1 LEIPHALFLGTTRYH
16 KYARVGTY
24 VPHTNTRMICCVHA
38 CTGTKTAN
46 LSKPTACM
54 NRSIASTLPRTWQDI
69 NKSLDPTAASNWR
82 LSCIKRYT
90 LESRPLPPPFQA
102 SRRLYIEWRWW
113 HNYIARWILTYGTY
127 QKGRVSLRAQ
137 GTKRQ
142 VIFHCAYACPKNNH
156 VMFWNKVTVT
166 GSLAS
171 LSMICLASKILCQLG
186 CQLLS
191 LLCSSVVNLLLCI
204 ACESRWQG
212 PLSIL
217 CLAAW

>member
-1 LEIPHALFLGTTRYH
+1 
-16 KYARVGTY
+16 
-24 VPHTNTRMICCVHA
+24 MICCVHA

-82 LSCIKRYT
+82 LSSIKRYT
-90 LESRPLPPPFQA
+90 LESRPSPPPFQA
-102 SRRLYIEWRWW
+102 SRRLFIEWRWW

-142 VIFHCAYACPKNNH
+142 VIFHCAYACPKINH

-166 GSLAS
+166 GSLAC

-186 CQLLS
+186 CQLL